1 MVNHHP
7 AKLVCHKHSGSGDI
21 MFLVV
26 KRKIPDA
33 LA

>member
-7 AKLVCHKHSGSGDI
+7 AKLGSHKHSGSEDI